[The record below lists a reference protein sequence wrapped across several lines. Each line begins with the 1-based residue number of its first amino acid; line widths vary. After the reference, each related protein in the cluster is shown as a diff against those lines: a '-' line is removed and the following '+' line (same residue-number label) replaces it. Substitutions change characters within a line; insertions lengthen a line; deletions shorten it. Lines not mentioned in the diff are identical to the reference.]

1 MHPAYEAAINRNIRL
16 NANKTRRAR
25 WMDMTG
31 AQRANE
37 FLFEIGEFAPSMT
50 EEGRFKALH
59 PVVKAS
65 LGDFWQ
71 SMRDQVALY
80 GGLTTN
86 QHLAVL
92 SMIERAEKRVAAW
105 KAPASQWVGTVG
117 ERRMFVLSVRHVIT
131 LEGQYGTSYLHI
143 MEDADRNVVIYKGT
157 KLYEGIIS
165 VKATVKEHGEREGVK
180 QTKIAR
186 PA

>member
-1 MHPAYEAAINRNIRL
+1 MHPAYAAAIDRNIRL

-25 WMDMTG
+25 WMEMAG
-31 AQRANE
+31 AERANH
-37 FLFEIGEFAPSMT
+37 FLFEIGEFEASRSIP
-50 EEGRFKALH
+50 H

-65 LGDFWQ
+65 LGDFWH

-86 QHLAVL
+86 QHFAVL

-105 KAPASQWVGTVG
+105 EAKAKDGNWIGTVG
-117 ERRMFVLSVRHVIT
+117 ERRMFTVSIKHIVRI
-131 LEGQYGTSYLHI
+131 EGQYGMSYLHI
-143 MEDADRNVVIYKGT
+143 MKDDEDNSVIYKGT
-157 KLYEGIIS
+157 KCLGEIGERVT